1 MTLSL
6 SAVFAL
12 TWIIPRLIR
21 VLRPIY
27 ATRVVLP
34 EDQQDSC
41 DESVLNTSTDLLDV
55 HITIMSW
62 VISAIAYIM
71 AAATST
77 PVLHL
82 IGARQC

>member
-6 SAVFAL
+6 SAVVAL

-27 ATRVVLP
+27 AMRVVLS

-41 DESVLNTSTDLLDV
+41 DETVVNTSTDLLDV

-62 VISAIAYIM
+62 VISAVAYIM
-71 AAATST
+71 AAAASTS
-77 PVLHL
+77 VLHL
-82 IGARQC
+82 IGAWRC

>member
-1 MTLSL
+1 MFT
-6 SAVFAL
+6 L
-12 TWIIPRLIR
+12 TWVIPRLIR

-27 ATRVVLP
+27 ATGVVLP

-41 DESVLNTSTDLLDV
+41 DETILNTSTDLLDV

-62 VISAIAYIM
+62 VISAVAYVM

-82 IGARQC
+82 IGARRC